1 MQIVQYH
8 VAIRRTN
15 GQAHRVMDTYSNT
28 QMKHNPTVSLREAK
42 ERAEA
47 IDSSRDYEKFVEITR
62 KRFPWHSQIPLTVLE
77 RDYLRVVDHHLQY
90 LIPHVQRYV
99 GPNIRRVLDF
109 GCGSG
114 GSAIALAM
122 VCPEVYFYGTDVNAD
137 EIAIA
142 HERAKLYNVADR
154 CEFHHIGEGQ
164 SLPFS
169 DGYFDFCQCSSV
181 LEYVLDIKLRRF
193 CVQEMVRLVNQQG
206 LLFFS
211 VPNRLYPFEI
221 HRLKWGWNYFPK
233 WFKATTVDSSFWEV
247 RKLARPTALELH
259 RTPIVQLFRP
269 WSNFCLKKKD

>member
-1 MQIVQYH
+1 MKRCAGGPGLIFLSVIRFLTSSRGYSCSQWLRTFTVQIVEYH

-122 VCPEVYFYGTDVNAD
+122 VCPEVYFY
-137 EIAIA
+137 
-142 HERAKLYNVADR
+142 
-154 CEFHHIGEGQ
+154 
-164 SLPFS
+164 
-169 DGYFDFCQCSSV
+169 
-181 LEYVLDIKLRRF
+181 
-193 CVQEMVRLVNQQG
+193 
-206 LLFFS
+206 
-211 VPNRLYPFEI
+211 
-221 HRLKWGWNYFPK
+221 
-233 WFKATTVDSSFWEV
+233 
-247 RKLARPTALELH
+247 
-259 RTPIVQLFRP
+259 
-269 WSNFCLKKKD
+269 